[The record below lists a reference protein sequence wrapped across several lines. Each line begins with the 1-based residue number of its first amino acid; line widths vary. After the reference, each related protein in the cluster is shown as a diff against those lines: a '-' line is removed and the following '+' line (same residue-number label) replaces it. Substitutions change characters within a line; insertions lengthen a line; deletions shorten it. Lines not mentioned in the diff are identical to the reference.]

1 MTSVPELSVI
11 VPAFRAT
18 RLLPDTLAALVASDL
33 PRERWELIVVDD
45 AGGDDTGA
53 VAAQWADRVVILAQ
67 PPGGP
72 GRGRNAGAAI
82 ARGRWLVFV
91 DQDVRIHPDA
101 LSRVMTNAAEQPDL
115 VAMFGTYDAHPSE
128 PGVLSEYRNL
138 LHRRVHCAGAGD
150 AETFWAGCGAVRRD
164 AFEAVNGFD
173 LVRFPRGQIEDI
185 ELGYRLRD
193 AGGRILLD
201 PAIQGTHL
209 KKWTFGVMV
218 RTDIR
223 DRGIPW
229 MRLLLERGHRRAA
242 ALNTGRAEQLKVV
255 LAASAPTLG
264 LVAAVL
270 RSSRIALAGLLVL
283 LALIASNV
291 RTYAWFARERG
302 WGFALLVI
310 PLNLLYYLGNGVA
323 AAAGI
328 WQHLTR
334 TRTASVPE
342 PLPERRADA

>member
-1 MTSVPELSVI
+1 VTTGPDLSVI

-18 RLLPDTLAALVASDL
+18 QLLPDTLAALVASDL

-45 AGGDDTGA
+45 AGGDNTGA
-53 VAAQWADRVVILAQ
+53 VAAQWADRVVILPG

-91 DQDVRIHPDA
+91 DQDVRVHRDT
-101 LSRVMTNAAEQPDL
+101 LSRITSNAAEQPDL

-201 PAIQGTHL
+201 PGIQGTHL

-229 MRLLLERGHRRAA
+229 MRLLLERGNRRAA
-242 ALNTGRAEQLKVV
+242 ALNIGRAEQLKVV
-255 LAASAPTLG
+255 LAAAAPTL
-264 LVAAVL
+264 LLAAAVL
-270 RSSRIALAGLLVL
+270 RSPRLALAGVAILI
-283 LALIASNV
+283 ALTASNV
-291 RTYAWFARERG
+291 RTYAWFARERS

-310 PLNLLYYLGNGVA
+310 PLNLLYYFGNAVA
-323 AAAGI
+323 AAVGV
-328 WQHLTR
+328 WQHFTTTKR
-334 TRTASVPE
+334 SNAPK